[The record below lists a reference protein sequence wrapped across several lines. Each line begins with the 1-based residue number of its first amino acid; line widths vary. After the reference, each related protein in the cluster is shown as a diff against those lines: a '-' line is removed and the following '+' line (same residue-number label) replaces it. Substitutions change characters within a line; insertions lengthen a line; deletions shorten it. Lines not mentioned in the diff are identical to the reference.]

1 MAKIDRAAGRPRR
14 RPVTLPAALAAA
26 LLLTVPA
33 CGSGAGGDNSPSAHG
48 RTESARPHPSPT
60 PVWDTRPDS
69 VAALGDSITAGFD
82 ACGLLADCTAAS
94 WATGTDPAVHS
105 LASRL
110 VANPS
115 GHTWN
120 FARTGALMV
129 DLPRQIDRAIPHKPE
144 LVTILV
150 GANDACRNNASAM
163 TSTAD
168 FRAGFRTSLQ
178 KLRKALPTTQVYVA
192 AVPDLLRLWS
202 QGRQNPVGKQVW
214 QLGICQSM
222 LRDAD
227 DLSSTANNR
236 RAEVRD
242 QVVAYNE
249 ALREVCETDRRCR
262 FDQAVFDYRFTG
274 RELSE
279 WDWFHPSK
287 RGQRELAEMA
297 YRTVT
302 RAEGRS

>member
-1 MAKIDRAAGRPRR
+1 MAKIDWAAGRPRR

-33 CGSGAGGDNSPSAHG
+33 CGSGSGGDNSPGAHG
-48 RTESARPHPSPT
+48 RTEPASPRPSPT

-110 VANPS
+110 VTKQS

-120 FARTGALMV
+120 FARTGALMN
-129 DLPRQIDRAIPHKPE
+129 DLPRQIDRAVPHKPE

-163 TSTAD
+163 TSTAE
-168 FRAGFRTSLQ
+168 FRTGFRTSLK
-178 KLRKALPTTQVYVA
+178 KLRQALPRTQVYVA

-202 QGRQNPVGKQVW
+202 EGRRNPVGKQVW
-214 QLGICQSM
+214 KLGICQSM

-227 DLSSTANNR
+227 DVSPAADDR
-236 RAEVRD
+236 RAAVRD

-249 ALREVCETDRRCR
+249 ALREECAKDRRCR

-287 RGQRELAEMA
+287 RGQRQLAEMA

-302 RAEGRS
+302 RPGGGG